1 MKEYVCL
8 IGIYAVNMIYIL
20 GYVFPVIS
28 FSIGGIDDFF
38 IVNYTLF
45 CYGIWGVRLIVYVL
59 LGALAVRFG
68 REPKQTKR
76 ELMIDLLVIDFPAI
90 AGVTYYFWWG
100 NVYNWLL
107 ESPLWNSFW
116 GSWVYTILFHDL
128 FREMT
133 LIIGS
138 LMLGIEIARYIDYF
152 KHKSSLN

>member
-1 MKEYVCL
+1 MKKYVYL
-8 IGIYAVNMIYIL
+8 IGIYAISVIYIL
-20 GYVFPVIS
+20 GYVIPEILFL
-28 FSIGGIDDFF
+28 IGDIGDY
-38 IVNYTLF
+38 YTLYY
-45 CYGIWGVRLIVYVL
+45 YGRWGVRLIVYVL

-100 NVYNWLL
+100 NLYNWLL

-138 LMLGIEIARYIDYF
+138 LMLGIEIVRYIDYF
-152 KHKSSLN
+152 KHKSSLS

>member
-1 MKEYVCL
+1 MKKYVYL
-8 IGIYAVNMIYIL
+8 IGIYAISMIYIL
-20 GYVFPVIS
+20 GYVIPEILFL
-28 FSIGGIDDFF
+28 IGDIGDY
-38 IVNYTLF
+38 YTLF
-45 CYGIWGVRLIVYVL
+45 YYGRWGVRLIVYVL

-76 ELMIDLLVIDFPAI
+76 ELIIDLLVIDFPAI

-107 ESPLWNSFW
+107 ENPLWNSFR

-133 LIIGS
+133 LLIIGG
-138 LMLGIEIARYIDYF
+138 LMLGIEIVRYIDYF
-152 KHKSSLN
+152 KHKSSLS